1 MARGGISKTLVWIL
15 LALLIVGLAGFGAV
29 NLSGSV
35 RSIGSVGDQDIDI
48 DEYARALQQEIR
60 AIEAQTRQ
68 PLSFADAQA
77 FGLDR
82 NVLAQLVT
90 AAALDN
96 EAARLGLSVG
106 DAVVAEQIL
115 GIPSFQSVNGAF
127 DREAYRFTLQQNGL
141 TEARFEEQLRRETAR
156 SLLQGAMVQ
165 SAVMPQTYVDTLIA
179 YAGER
184 RKFSW
189 AVVDAT
195 QLAEPVGLPDDEQ
208 LTAW

>member
-15 LALLIVGLAGFGAV
+15 LALLIVGHARFGAV

-82 NVLAQLVT
+82 NVLAQLV
-90 AAALDN
+90 
-96 EAARLGLSVG
+96 
-106 DAVVAEQIL
+106 
-115 GIPSFQSVNGAF
+115 
-127 DREAYRFTLQQNGL
+127 
-141 TEARFEEQLRRETAR
+141 
-156 SLLQGAMVQ
+156 
-165 SAVMPQTYVDTLIA
+165 
-179 YAGER
+179 
-184 RKFSW
+184 
-189 AVVDAT
+189 
-195 QLAEPVGLPDDEQ
+195 
-208 LTAW
+208 